1 MNREKHGARGRKLVA
16 LFTLT
21 VFLLGLMVQ
30 PALAL
35 DFGVY
40 TAPAN
45 TYYKNPET
53 GVIEDGGSRDEEL
66 GEGMCRSAV
75 GETALIEVDANGNVY
90 VTMRMLLYSNL
101 SKIKFYVQ
109 DKPGGSYSQV
119 KASIT
124 AEDSSN
130 DSADFRMK
138 MPRAGANVKTTMYVA
153 PMGRDV
159 TFFWNVS
166 AGAAKSGS
174 GDFAVNINLNAKP
187 KAEEPKQEVAKQEE
201 VKQEVKPAVSEPAK
215 TETGT
220 AVKTETKTEVKTE
233 AKTESK
239 TDTKTEQVDNSKTEA
254 AANEKDTDTEGSKTS
269 EQPEN
274 SDVTEE
280 NETVNEDETVSDEPV
295 IENEEENNDDAAAA
309 VEESEEA
316 PAEEE
321 SSLPVVPIVC
331 VLAVVA
337 VGAVVIM
344 RKK

>member
-1 MNREKHGARGRKLVA
+1 MNKWKKKLTAV
-16 LFTLT
+16 LTLT
-21 VFLLGLMVQ
+21 VFLLGVIAP

-53 GVIEDGGSRDEEL
+53 GEIEDGGTRNEEL

-109 DKPGGSYSQV
+109 EKPGGSYNQV

-124 AEDSSN
+124 AEDSNN

-138 MPRAGANVKTTMYVA
+138 MPSAGANVKTVMYVA

-159 TFFWNVS
+159 VFFWNVS
-166 AGAAKSGS
+166 AGSAQSGS

-187 KAEEPKQEVAKQEE
+187 KAEEGKAEEPKQEE
-201 VKQEVKPAVSEPAK
+201 VKQEEVKQEEVKPETPAV
-215 TETGT
+215 T
-220 AVKTETKTEVKTE
+220 APV
-233 AKTESK
+233 
-239 TDTKTEQVDNSKTEA
+239 
-254 AANEKDTDTEGSKTS
+254 
-269 EQPEN
+269 EQPKAE
-274 SDVTEE
+274 TPAQ
-280 NETVNEDETVSDEPV
+280 NETVKEEVKQESVQSEPV
-295 IENEEENNDDAAAA
+295 KEAVNTEAPEQSEPISEEPKQEQNTESSDPSENTAETNEAVETDVENNTENEAAEETEAIEETETSEETGGIGAGPIVAIAAAA
-309 VEESEEA
+309 VIA
-316 PAEEE
+316 
-321 SSLPVVPIVC
+321 
-331 VLAVVA
+331 
-337 VGAVVIM
+337 IM
-344 RKK
+344 MVMKKK